1 MEGSSESSPKATPNG
16 ESKHKYASV
25 SWCVDD
31 VLDHAGCLGIE
42 LTEEQAAEFLAR
54 NQNNI
59 QDRMVERGWEAIETL
74 LHLDRGRFHGQEKEK
89 GPEKEEGEEAPQG

>member
-1 MEGSSESSPKATPNG
+1 MSSQGSSESSQD
-16 ESKHKYASV
+16 KYAET

-54 NQNNI
+54 NQKNI
-59 QDRMVERGWEAIETL
+59 KDRMVERGWAAIETL
-74 LHLDRGRFHGQEKEK
+74 LYLDKRRFSGEKET
-89 GPEKEEGEEAPQG
+89 GET